1 MTSGPSS
8 KVANWTAIRM
18 ALPLL
23 SQLLSH
29 SVRPG
34 RRSRLSD
41 IRIKP
46 VSMEYD
52 CFRLQ
57 FRNVSHIEQIF

>member
-1 MTSGPSS
+1 
-8 KVANWTAIRM
+8 M